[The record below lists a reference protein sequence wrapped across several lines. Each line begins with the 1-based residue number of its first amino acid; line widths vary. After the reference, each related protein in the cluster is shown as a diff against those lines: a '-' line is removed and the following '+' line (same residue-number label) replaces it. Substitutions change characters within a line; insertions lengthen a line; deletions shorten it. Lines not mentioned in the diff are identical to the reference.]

1 MMSESPVRVDPVTG
15 EVTVRKLTPAIAVT
29 NVLCAVVGT
38 LFVAPLVAVVD
49 GSIINSVNGDKT
61 PVLQGIKNGYKSLV
75 FTPIKFFRKEWFV
88 CGLCWMVYSGTY
100 GVVNNV
106 RSFAE
111 VRDLDHNTA
120 DALKFATSLVV
131 NLGLTQVKDVLLV
144 KEFAKRGASYAKA
157 ANVPL
162 MSRGLFLCR
171 DSLTMFATF
180 SLAERIGSWL
190 YQQYSTTATKKTC
203 MATANFV
210 APAAVQ
216 PLCTFFHLWAL
227 ENAAALQAGK
237 SQNLADLRQS
247 FMPKYG
253 ISTVSRVARIMP
265 AISIGNNIN
274 IELRQQLLYRFA

>member
-1 MMSESPVRVDPVTG
+1 M
-15 EVTVRKLTPAIAVT
+15 RKLTPAIALT
-29 NVLCAVVGT
+29 NVVCAVVGT
-38 LFVAPLVAVVD
+38 VLIAPLVAVVD

-61 PVLQGIKNGYKSLV
+61 PVLQGIKNGYKALV
-75 FTPIKFFRKEWFV
+75 FTPVKFLRKEWFV

-106 RSFAE
+106 RSYAE
-111 VRDLDHNTA
+111 VHNLDHNTA

-144 KEFAKRGASYAKA
+144 KEFAKRGTSCAKA
-157 ANVPL
+157 SSVPL
-162 MSRGLFLCR
+162 MSRGLFLFR

-190 YQQYSTTATKKTC
+190 YQRYSGSVSKKTC
-203 MATANFV
+203 MASANFV

-227 ENAAALQAGK
+227 ENAAALQEGR
-237 SQNLADLRQS
+237 SQKLADLRQS

-265 AISIGNNIN
+265 AISVGNNIN
-274 IELRQQLLYRFA
+274 IELRQQLLYRFN